1 MLKIL
6 GICVTTS
13 ENMPYLLGLARA
25 ANKAGINMEIFLTGD
40 GVHLTQHEFFPEL
53 LEHGRVGV
61 CEVSFFVRGYR
72 SKEIPGLTDKDF
84 VTQARNAELLDE
96 CDRYLVL

>member
-1 MLKIL
+1 MPKTL

-13 ENMPYLLGLARA
+13 DNMPHLLGLARA
-25 ANKAGINMEIFLTGD
+25 ANKAKIKTEIFLTGD
-40 GVHLTQHEFFPEL
+40 GVHLTQHESFPEL

-61 CEVSFFVRGYR
+61 CEVSYIARGYR
-72 SKEIPGLTDKDF
+72 GKEVPGLPDRGF
-84 VTQARNAELLDE
+84 VTQARNAELVEE

>member
-1 MLKIL
+1 MPKTL

-13 ENMPYLLGLARA
+13 DNIRHLLGLARA
-25 ANKAGINMEIFLTGD
+25 ANKEKVETEIFLTGD
-40 GVHLTQHEFFPEL
+40 GVHLTQDEYFLEL

-61 CEVSFFVRGYR
+61 CELSCVARGYR
-72 SKEIPGLTDKDF
+72 SKELPGLADKDF
-84 VTQARNAELLDE
+84 VTQARNAELLEE